1 MFDLVFDCV
10 DCKPDPYAASP
21 TLVFKLRIAETTGA
35 RLHSVGLRCQIR
47 IEPQKRRYSATESEH
62 LTDLFGTPDRYGDTL
77 HPMQLATVPVNVQGF
92 SGSTDIDL
100 PVTFSYDL
108 EVATGRYFDALTDGE
123 IPLILLFS
131 GTAFYRGADGAIV
144 AGQVPWDKEA
154 TYRLPVAVWRE
165 MIDQFF
171 PNSGWLMLHRDTL
184 GALTRFKGR
193 EALAGWD
200 EVMAV
205 LLQRAGEDRP

>member
-10 DCKPDPYAASP
+10 DCKPDVYAASP
-21 TLVFKLRIAETTGA
+21 TLVFKLRIAETTGS
-35 RLHSVGLRCQIR
+35 RLHSIGLRCQIR

-92 SGSTDIDL
+92 SGSTEVDL

-108 EVATGRYFDALTDGE
+108 EVATGRYFNGLVDGE

-131 GTAFYRGADGAIV
+131 GTGFYRGDDGAIV

-154 TYRLPVAVWRE
+154 TYRLPVSVWRE
-165 MIDQFF
+165 MIDTFF
-171 PNSGWLMLHRDTL
+171 PNSGWLMLQKDTID
-184 GALTRFKGR
+184 ALTVFKSR
-193 EALAGWD
+193 EAVAGWD
-200 EVMAV
+200 DVMA
-205 LLQRAGEDRP
+205 LLLKRAAEAAP